1 MNQSVDNQHSL
12 SICQLSERSIFK
24 ITGED
29 SSKFMQG
36 QLSCD
41 MREVDQSHSLLGS
54 HCNPKGSML
63 SIMRVQRIKD
73 EYYLTLNSQNLAP
86 CIANLNKYIMFSKAQ
101 TKDINS
107 QWTGF
112 GIFGEQAQKFIE
124 RQFSHAP
131 QETGDVVADA
141 DRFVVKVPGN
151 RFELWLKSVI
161 ATDFLAQPIVN
172 ANLLEYNHWKKQE
185 ILNAIADINP
195 LNSACYIPQM
205 CNLQVFSGI
214 SFKKG
219 CYTGQEVITRLHFRG
234 KLNKFLIIAKCPSEA
249 VDNSLAIGS
258 AVNCEAR
265 DTVGKVLQYVTLAD
279 STYLQIVVNF
289 AYAQESLSLTDG
301 TLIQTLDLPYPLDPE
316 LFVRKT

>member
-1 MNQSVDNQHSL
+1 MNQSVDNQQSL

-41 MREVDQSHSLLGS
+41 MREVDLCNSLLGS

-63 SIMRVQRIKD
+63 SIMRVQRIDD
-73 EYYLTLNSQNLAP
+73 EYFLTVNRENLAHS
-86 CIANLNKYIMFSKAQ
+86 IANLNKYIMFSKAQ
-101 TKDINS
+101 TEDIDS

-124 RQFSHAP
+124 RQFSHVP
-131 QETGDVVADA
+131 QEAGGVVANA
-141 DRFVVKVPGN
+141 NRFLVRVPGN
-151 RFELWLKSVI
+151 RYELWLKT
-161 ATDFLAQPIVN
+161 AAAADFLAKPNVN
-172 ANLLEYNHWKKQE
+172 ANLLEYSHWKKHE

-195 LNSACYIPQM
+195 LSSACYIPQM

-214 SFKKG
+214 SFTKG

-234 KLNKFLIIAKCPSEA
+234 KLNKFLIIAKYPTKSI
-249 VDNSLAIGS
+249 DNSLAIGS
-258 AVNCEAR
+258 AINCKTR
-265 DTVGKVLQYVTLAD
+265 DAIGKVLQYVTLAD
-279 STYLQIVVNF
+279 ITYLQIVVNY
-289 AYAQESLSLTDG
+289 AYAQEALFLTDG
-301 TLIQTLDLPYPLDPE
+301 TLIQTLDLPYLLDPE
-316 LFVRKT
+316 LFIRKT